1 MLQVAYKGKFL
12 HLASGSQIELE
23 KSSPLFLIDT
33 ILMESSFPVTLTYDE
48 HNASILGDVFFE
60 YGIKQK
66 QKIDVQIFDDS
77 TFITVAKMVID
88 KSLTNA
94 QNRMRGN
101 VQGYFLT
108 GASDF
113 FQSIKNKKLKSLFFG
128 GAQSFAF
135 TTWDAFDSSNGFWQH
150 VHSTWSGSLNYVM
163 VPHRNEAWIDSEL
176 FDGWV
181 NQLGYG
187 YLDGAAQFAPGQV
200 EPASWVVLWPKLQ
213 FVLEQFFIENGW
225 RVDSDGIG
233 EEDWK
238 KLFLFNCNPIK
249 TTRADD
255 AGNITPLTNISIS
268 ISDMISPEIYCSDFL
283 LWICKRFGWAPI
295 FEPDTKTCRIIALK
309 QSGQGVVKDFTNY
322 ATGAADSDFSGDPK
336 IFAFKNELPKND
348 TYLSAPDFTNFTRQP
363 AVLSAAQL
371 PAPTIN
377 YDTSLIF
384 CFLENADFKIAVDD
398 TTATRIWVKH
408 TDNIY
413 NEEPANYTDEINT
426 GMSSMPTQRSLYRE
440 TIAGLK
446 FYGYFPICSQPRNK
460 EWGLRAIFY
469 HGLVVEQKLDF
480 SAGTMSYPYAA
491 AVAQLPGGSSG
502 VEWSNVYKHSN
513 GTIEDGLIEYWWKE
527 WLRFIQVPQVVEQDL
542 QLPLYELAQL
552 KWDDI
557 INIRNQPFLIKKYIH
572 PIPYYGMI
580 KATLQPLL
588 LNDVDAVITDPDAV
602 VFYLS
607 IGWENIT
614 YPSNPYWDD
623 YQMADVVVRAY
634 EDAAGTVPYNAN
646 GKIISVYAVA
656 TYGGTDTNQLPESFT
671 LTGSGTVLKNWM
683 KQGTEPGTSNQL
695 LINYQLGASAEYVI
709 I

>member
-33 ILMESSFPVTLTYDE
+33 LLLEYTMPVTLKYDE
-48 HNASILGDVFFE
+48 HNAAILGDVFFE

-66 QKIDVQIFDDS
+66 QKIDVQIFDDA
-77 TFITVAKMVID
+77 TLITSAKMVID
-88 KSLTNA
+88 KSLSNA
-94 QNRMRGN
+94 QNKIRGN

-113 FQSIKNKKLKSLFFG
+113 FQSIKNKKLNTLFFG
-128 GAQSFAF
+128 GSQSFAF
-135 TTWDAFDSSNGFWQH
+135 TSWDAFDSSNGFWQH
-150 VHSTWSGSLNYVM
+150 VHATWSGTSNYVM
-163 VPHRNEAWIDSEL
+163 IPHRNETWIDSEL
-176 FDGWV
+176 YDGWV

-187 YLDGAAQFAPGQV
+187 YLNGAAQFAPGQV
-200 EPASWVVLWPKLQ
+200 EPASWVVLWPKFQ
-213 FVLEQFFIENGW
+213 FVLEQLFIENGW
-225 RVDSDGIG
+225 RVDTAGIG
-233 EEDWK
+233 NDDWK
-238 KLFLFNCNPIK
+238 KLFLFNSNPIK

-268 ISDMISPEIYCSDFL
+268 ISDMISPEIYCADLL
-283 LWICKRFGWAPI
+283 LWACKRFGWAPV

-309 QSGQGVVKDFTNY
+309 ESGQGTIKDFTSY
-322 ATGAADSDFSGDPK
+322 STATAESDFSGDPK
-336 IFAFKNELPKND
+336 VFAFKNELPKND
-348 TYLSAPDFTNFTRQP
+348 SYVSTPDNTNFTRQP

-384 CFLENADFKIAVDD
+384 CFLENADYKIAVDD

-408 TDNIY
+408 SDNIY
-413 NEEPANYTDEINT
+413 NEEPDNYTDEINT
-426 GMSSMPTQRSLYRE
+426 SMSTMPTQRSLYRE

-446 FYGYFPICSQPRNK
+446 FYGYFPICKQPRNK
-460 EWGLRAIFY
+460 EWGLRALFY
-469 HGLVVEQKLDF
+469 HGQVVEQKLDF

-513 GTIEDGLIEYWWKE
+513 GTTEDGIIKYWWSE
-527 WLRFIQVPQVVEQDL
+527 WLRFIQVAQSVEQDFN
-542 QLPLYELAQL
+542 LPLHELAQL

-557 INIRNQPFLIKKYIH
+557 INIRNQPYLIKKYIM

-588 LNDVDAVITDPDAV
+588 LNDVDAIVTEPGAV
-602 VFYLS
+602 VIYLS

-623 YQMADVVVRAY
+623 YQMADLVVRAY

-646 GKIISVYAVA
+646 GMVISVYAVA
-656 TYGGTDTNQLPESFT
+656 TYQGTSANQLPESFT
-671 LTGSGTVLKNWM
+671 LTGSGSVLKNWM
-683 KQGTEPGTSNQL
+683 KQGTTPGTSDQL
-695 LINYQLGASAEYVI
+695 LIDYQLGADTRYISI
-709 I
+709 